1 MSFGLREDRPSL
13 RMACERALEQGVI
26 LVAAAPARGEPVFPA
41 AYAGVIRATG
51 DARCAPGELSF
62 LNTSQADFGGHVRA
76 GATGVAGASV
86 GCAQVAAR
94 AAAFL
99 SAHPGGSAAQL
110 RTWLAEQASY
120 RGPERRVC

>member
-1 MSFGLREDRPSL
+1 M
-13 RMACERALEQGVI
+13 I

-41 AYAGVIRATG
+41 AYAGVVRATG
-51 DARCAPGELSF
+51 DARCGPGELSF
-62 LNTSQADFGGHVRA
+62 LSTRQADFGGHVRT
-76 GATGVAGASV
+76 GATNVAGASV
-86 GCAQVAAR
+86 GCAHVTAR

-110 RTWLAEQASY
+110 RAWLAGQAIY